1 MHAIPL
7 AGRYQLA
14 RDIPSI
20 REISMKKLIAVVAL
34 MFATVAIAGC
44 NTFAG
49 MGKDVERGGEKLQ
62 DSANNVK
69 QRM

>member
-1 MHAIPL
+1 
-7 AGRYQLA
+7 
-14 RDIPSI
+14 
-20 REISMKKLIAVVAL
+20 MKKLIAVVAL
-34 MFATVAIAGC
+34 MFSTFAIAGC

-49 MGKDVERGGEKLQ
+49 MGKDIERGGEKLQ

>member
-1 MHAIPL
+1 
-7 AGRYQLA
+7 
-14 RDIPSI
+14 
-20 REISMKKLIAVVAL
+20 MKKLIAVVAL

-49 MGKDVERGGEKLQ
+49 MGKDIERGGEKLQ

>member
-1 MHAIPL
+1 
-7 AGRYQLA
+7 
-14 RDIPSI
+14 
-20 REISMKKLIAVVAL
+20 MKRLMAVVAL
-34 MFATVAIAGC
+34 MLAALAIAGC

-49 MGKDVERGGEKLQ
+49 VGKDIERGGEKLQ

>member
-1 MHAIPL
+1 
-7 AGRYQLA
+7 
-14 RDIPSI
+14 
-20 REISMKKLIAVVAL
+20 MKKLIAVVAL

-49 MGKDVERGGEKLQ
+49 MGKDIERGGENLQ

>member
-1 MHAIPL
+1 
-7 AGRYQLA
+7 
-14 RDIPSI
+14 
-20 REISMKKLIAVVAL
+20 MKKLIAVVAL
-34 MFATVAIAGC
+34 MFAVVAIAGC

-49 MGKDVERGGEKLQ
+49 MGKDIERGGEKLQ